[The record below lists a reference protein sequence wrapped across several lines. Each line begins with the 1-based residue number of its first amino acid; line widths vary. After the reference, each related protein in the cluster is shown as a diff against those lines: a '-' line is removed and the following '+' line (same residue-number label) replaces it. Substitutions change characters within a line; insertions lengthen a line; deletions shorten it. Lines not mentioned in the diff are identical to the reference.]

1 MQIIKSLRKY
11 DLALIAASVVIF
23 AVLEVLIDMHL
34 ISSFWRLQIILIG
47 INIIL
52 AASLNLINGITGQF
66 SLGHAGF
73 MAVGAYVSA
82 IMSMWYDLPFGMAL
96 LIGGLAACVIGVLI
110 GIPTLRLDGDYLAI
124 ATLGMGEIIRIC
136 ILNIQ
141 AVGGASGL
149 TGIPRNTTFAWV
161 FWIMIITLF
170 FLKNMINS
178 TYGRSC
184 ISVRENAIAAAA
196 MGINTTFAKVLA
208 FAIGA
213 FFAGLA
219 GGLFSHYFS
228 IAHPSSFTFLNS
240 YNYLTMVVLG
250 GLGSMTGSITGA
262 ALITFITAALADY
275 PEVRMI
281 IYALC
286 LILLMLFRPQGLF
299 GSQEG
304 SLLLRRLMNRRKEA
318 GTHGKTLGNQ

>member
-1 MQIIKSLRKY
+1 MNVMKTLRKY
-11 DLALIAASVVIF
+11 DLALLVLSIVVY
-23 AVLEVLIDMHL
+23 AVLELLIDQRI
-34 ISSFWRLQIILIG
+34 ISSFWRLQIILIC

-82 IMSMWYDLPFGMAL
+82 IMTMWYDMPFVVAL
-96 LIGGLAACVIGVLI
+96 FIGGLAAAFIGIII

-149 TGIPRNTTFAWV
+149 TGIPRQTTFTWV
-161 FWIMIITLF
+161 FWAMILALF
-170 FLKNMINS
+170 FIKNLVNS

-184 ISVRENAIAAAA
+184 ISVRENAIAATA
-196 MGINTTFAKVLA
+196 MGINTTYAKVLA
-208 FAIGA
+208 FAVGA
-213 FFAGLA
+213 LFAGLA

-240 YNYLTMVVLG
+240 FNYLTMVVLG
-250 GLGSMTGSITGA
+250 GLGSMTGSIVGA

-275 PEVRMI
+275 PELRMI

-286 LILLMLFRPQGLF
+286 LIFLMIFRPQGVF
-299 GSQEG
+299 GNQEG
-304 SLLLRRLMNRRKEA
+304 SLLLQRFMKHRKEA
-318 GTHGKTLGNQ
+318 ADHGKTA